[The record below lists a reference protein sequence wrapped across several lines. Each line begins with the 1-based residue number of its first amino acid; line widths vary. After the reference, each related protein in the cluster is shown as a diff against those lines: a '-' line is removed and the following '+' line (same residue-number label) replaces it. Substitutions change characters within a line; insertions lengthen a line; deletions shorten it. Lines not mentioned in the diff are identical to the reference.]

1 MEPSLISEGNDLAA
15 RRGARIFDRASMEP
29 SLISEGNVAPAE
41 RGWIWVAASMEPS
54 LISEGN
60 STAAPSERA
69 VKMLQWSPR

>member
-1 MEPSLISEGNDLAA
+1 
-15 RRGARIFDRASMEP
+15 MEP

-60 STAAPSERA
+60 STDAPSDRA
-69 VKMLQWSPR
+69 VMMLQWSPR